1 MTEPKLTPTQK
12 LKLAEAEIT
21 NLKKLIHQLQDE
33 HQKELGQ
40 KLADTQNSNYTL
52 GYDEGFRDATNIAAA
67 QKADRFIGK
76 FFKK

>member
-1 MTEPKLTPTQK
+1 MTETKLTPTQK

-21 NLKKLIHQLQDE
+21 NLKKLIHQLQEE
-33 HQKELGQ
+33 HQQELGQ
-40 KLADTQNSNYTL
+40 KLADTQNQNYTL